1 MTARC
6 LAHFLRG
13 NRHPDNSQVHKF
25 GSFGVFAEPSAC
37 PNAHRSTY
45 PELVPFVPCCVTWT
59 LVLRC
64 LGKVVAGGG
73 FNARPNEVTNSVFY
87 VATARF
93 SCLLLRSRSC
103 GVPLNGS
110 RLRGTRLLG
119 GPGVLRPGAPGDL
132 RQGHRARSLHQH
144 GAPLTGRRNTK
155 TGRPPGHLS
164 CGLRRRL
171 RDSKTQVGIKG

>member
-6 LAHFLRG
+6 VGHFLRG
-13 NRHPDNSQVHKF
+13 NGHPDNCQVEKIF
-25 GSFGVFAEPSAC
+25 SFRVSAELSAC
-37 PNAHRSTY
+37 GNAHRSRY
-45 PELVPFVPCCVTWT
+45 PEHFRFVPCCVTST
-59 LVLRC
+59 LVLRWR
-64 LGKVVAGGG
+64 GNVVAGDGLD
-73 FNARPNEVTNSVFY
+73 ARPNRLTNSVFY

-93 SCLLLRSRSC
+93 FCVLLRYRSC
-103 GVPLNGS
+103 GVALHGT